1 MWTAGGE
8 QEEDKAGAKPAWQE
22 HSEWEKWFKSCWEKV
37 MGAADMVDFLLFTSN
52 ISSYL
57 KYGKVENAGQEK
69 EREAVGTSVIMM
81 SYSCK

>member
-1 MWTAGGE
+1 
-8 QEEDKAGAKPAWQE
+8 
-22 HSEWEKWFKSCWEKV
+22 
-37 MGAADMVDFLLFTSN
+37 MGAADIVDFLLFTSS
-52 ISSYL
+52 ISFYL